1 MSQQIT
7 FKVTGGVVAITS
19 PKDKFSWVSNTTYTF
34 VCYNEKVS
42 DSGDKLT
49 TVIPQTGAAEG
60 LIGRQ
65 TITINGADQTL
76 TFRMKHT
83 NFRVRIKLIT
93 LQGYAAFTGTML
105 GTGLK
110 NRTVSYDILTGEA
123 VFAHPVPVTG
133 ISQTY
138 ANNEAT
144 YDNRLRD
151 NFYAVTANE
160 YDHYLA
166 LKAQT
171 TSLACNGTLYDK
183 PVSFSQTLAIGT
195 ENGFVANGSYTVR
208 IKLMPRYL
216 YLYEDGLFKRCRA

>member
-83 NFRVRIKLIT
+83 DFRVRTKLIT

-144 YDNRLRD
+144 YDNRLTD
-151 NFYAVTANE
+151 
-160 YDHYLA
+160 
-166 LKAQT
+166 
-171 TSLACNGTLYDK
+171 
-183 PVSFSQTLAIGT
+183 
-195 ENGFVANGSYTVR
+195 
-208 IKLMPRYL
+208 
-216 YLYEDGLFKRCRA
+216 